1 MRVETDNLVSAGE
14 VAELLG
20 LAHHNSVTTY
30 LQRYPDFP
38 EPVVQKSGGH
48 IRLWLRPEIEDWA
61 DSRSERRPS
70 DTNGAS

>member
-1 MRVETDNLVSAGE
+1 MKVETDNLVSAGE

-48 IRLWLRPEIEDWA
+48 IRLWLRPDIEEWA
-61 DSRSERRPS
+61 GSRSERGS
-70 DTNGAS
+70 TGTDSSS